1 MMKMLLS
8 SRWKGPSEFLPKMQG
23 DKFEY
28 IFFILIHILPRL
40 CMMYYDVASPC
51 CSNAGQQLCLAA
63 DASQLINHQTKH
75 ASWHSSKNKK
85 LLKDGC

>member
-1 MMKMLLS
+1 VTCWNSWSDLIPTSGPVLFKPFGILTWMIFMMKMLLS

-40 CMMYYDVASPC
+40 VYDV
-51 CSNAGQQLCLAA
+51 L
-63 DASQLINHQTKH
+63 
-75 ASWHSSKNKK
+75 
-85 LLKDGC
+85 